1 MATIGRQREFILTG
15 FILTGSGAFF
25 GRRGHFIDSGLAEN
39 YSRPL
44 RSGMSLLELLLVLA
58 LLVVIAAI
66 AAPSLERP
74 MEAEKLRRCAQLVQ
88 SEWGKAR
95 IRAMQSGQ
103 TIVFQYQT
111 DSGRYRVQ
119 PWYSDDYFLEGNQ
132 TLNTTDAAAAPS
144 DQPALAISGELPEG
158 VKFLTSYS
166 LSETRSLEIE
176 EQLAS
181 LSNSAGAGEAWSA
194 PVLFFPDG
202 TSSTAET
209 TLVNEAGSYVVVR
222 LRGLT
227 GVSRVSNV
235 LSTGETQ

>member
-1 MATIGRQREFILTG
+1 MKFQISNSRFQI
-15 FILTGSGAFF
+15 S
-25 GRRGHFIDSGLAEN
+25 DSSLLSPRHSASE
-39 YSRPL
+39 

-88 SEWGKAR
+88 AQWGKAR
-95 IRAMQSGQ
+95 VRAMQSGQ

-119 PWYSDDYFLEGNQ
+119 PWYSDDYLLEGNQ
-132 TLNTTDAAAAPS
+132 FVDATATAASGAS
-144 DQPALAISGELPEG
+144 MDEMLSLAGIGELPEG
-158 VKFLTSYS
+158 VKFQTSIS

-176 EQLAS
+176 EELS
-181 LSNSAGAGEAWSA
+181 KLSNSASADESWSA

-202 TSSTAET
+202 TTTTTET
-209 TLVNEAGSYVVVR
+209 TLVNESGSYVIVR

-227 GVSRVSNV
+227 GVSRSSNV
-235 LSTGETQ
+235 LSTGETE

>member
-1 MATIGRQREFILTG
+1 MKSEIRN
-15 FILTGSGAFF
+15 
-25 GRRGHFIDSGLAEN
+25 RRPA
-39 YSRPL
+39 
-44 RSGMSLLELLLVLA
+44 MSLLELLLVLA

-88 SEWGKAR
+88 AEWGKAR

-119 PWYSDDYFLEGNQ
+119 PWYSDDYLLEGNQ
-132 TLNTTDAAAAPS
+132 LLDPAATTEAAA
-144 DQPALAISGELPEG
+144 LAGIGELPEG
-158 VKFLTSYS
+158 VKFFTSTT

-176 EQLAS
+176 TELAKM
-181 LSNSAGAGEAWSA
+181 SNSGAAGESWSA

-202 TSSTAET
+202 TTTTAET
-209 TLVNEAGSYVVVR
+209 TLVNEAGSYVIVR

-227 GVSRVSNV
+227 GVSRASNV
-235 LSTGETQ
+235 LSTGETK

>member
-1 MATIGRQREFILTG
+1 
-15 FILTGSGAFF
+15 
-25 GRRGHFIDSGLAEN
+25 
-39 YSRPL
+39 
-44 RSGMSLLELLLVLA
+44 MSLLELLLVLA

-66 AAPSLERP
+66 AAPSLQRP

-88 SEWGKAR
+88 AEWGKAR

-132 TLNTTDAAAAPS
+132 PLDASGGGAASTDAAPLS
-144 DQPALAISGELPEG
+144 GMGELPEG
-158 VKFLTSYS
+158 AKFLTSIS

-176 EQLAS
+176 EELAN
-181 LSNSAGAGEAWSA
+181 LSGSAAVGDSWSA

-202 TSSTAET
+202 TTSTAET
-209 TLVNEAGSYVVVR
+209 TLVNESGSYVIVR

-227 GVSRVSNV
+227 GVSRVSHV
-235 LSTGETQ
+235 LSTGETE

>member
-1 MATIGRQREFILTG
+1 
-15 FILTGSGAFF
+15 
-25 GRRGHFIDSGLAEN
+25 
-39 YSRPL
+39 
-44 RSGMSLLELLLVLA
+44 MSLLELLLVLA

-74 MEAEKLRRCAQLVQ
+74 MEAEKLRRSAQLVQ
-88 SEWGKAR
+88 AEWGKAR

-119 PWYSDDYFLEGNQ
+119 PWYSDDYLLEGNQ
-132 TLNTTDAAAAPS
+132 LLDATAAAGASS
-144 DQPALAISGELPEG
+144 DQLATSGMDELPEG
-158 VKFLTSYS
+158 IKFFTSIS

-176 EQLAS
+176 EQLAE
-181 LSNSAGAGEAWSA
+181 LSNSAGADESWSA

-202 TSSTAET
+202 TTTTTET
-209 TLVNEAGSYVVVR
+209 TLVNESGSYVLVR

-227 GVSRVSNV
+227 GVSQVSQV
-235 LSTGETQ
+235 LSTGEAQ